1 MENVIAERVKH
12 AALTKAQLKIADY
25 FARYPEKVGISS
37 SMEVAKEIGV
47 SDASITRFARAI
59 GYDGFTDLKN
69 DIYNSLAMQ
78 ATGGIG
84 TLSLTERFSVNR
96 AGFGTLHVKTD
107 YIKNTQYMLER
118 AFQQNSDEAFECII
132 SALMN
137 ANHRYIVGF
146 RGCRGVAD
154 RFAYLLRVI
163 ADHVLSIS
171 DEGPGGIS
179 MIQDIGQDDCVV
191 IFSVSRYYKQ
201 DDRIVRIAKA
211 RGAKVCVITDGIV
224 SPLTKNADVV
234 LLAETKSMSYFQSTT
249 SVNIIAEYVLMQL
262 AERCQENYNNRAA
275 ERDEMTEE
283 LRL

>member
-12 AALTKAQLKIADY
+12 AALTKAQMKIADY

-96 AGFGTLHVKTD
+96 ASFGTLHIKAD

-201 DDRIVRIAKA
+201 DDRIAKIAKA

-224 SPLTKNADVV
+224 SPLTKNADVL

-249 SVNIIAEYVLMQL
+249 SLNIIAEYILMQL
-262 AERCQENYNNRAA
+262 AEKCQESYNNRAE